1 MITDLR
7 VTAAADDRGLLAITE
22 LRAAA
27 GVPDTAQDAALVKQ
41 GLAVAD
47 TISGWCCIAG
57 AGLAA
62 PTLRQESLEQTFW
75 PRCSFESLVLARR
88 FLGTVSIVENGTA
101 LDASDFIANGRAGVL
116 TRLRNGSPCHWPSGK
131 LVVTYQAGFADV
143 PTDLAAVAAEM
154 VSRRSG
160 TARDP
165 MLKRERVDVAGIE
178 QVEREYWVDAAAA
191 VDITPDMADVLGRYK
206 TIQVG

>member
-7 VTAAADDRGLLAITE
+7 ITQAAPDRGLLSIEE

-27 GVPDTAQDAALVKQ
+27 SVSDSTQDASLLRT

-47 TISGWCCIAG
+47 TISGWCCVAG
-57 AGLAA
+57 AGIAA
-62 PTLRQESLEQTFW
+62 PTLRQETLAQTFW
-75 PRCSFESLVLARR
+75 PKCAVESLILARR
-88 FLGTVSIVENGTA
+88 FLGTVSVVENGATLNA
-101 LDASDFIANGRAGVL
+101 ADFFANERAGVL
-116 TRLRNGSPCHWPSGK
+116 TRLNNGSPCRWQSGIV
-131 LVVTYQAGFADV
+131 VVTYQAGFADV
-143 PTDLAAVAAEM
+143 PTDLAEVAAEM

>member
-7 VTAAADDRGLLAITE
+7 ITQAAPDRGLLAIE
-22 LRAAA
+22 DLRSAA
-27 GVPDTAQDAALVKQ
+27 GVSGSTQDATLMKT
-41 GLAVAD
+41 GMAVAD

-57 AGLAA
+57 AGIAA
-62 PTLRQESLEQTFW
+62 PTLRQETLAQTFW
-75 PRCSFESLVLARR
+75 LDGPVESLILARR
-88 FLGTVSIVENGTA
+88 FLGTISIVENGAT
-101 LDASDFIANGRAGVL
+101 LDAADFLVNSRAGVL
-116 TRLRNGSPCHWPSGK
+116 RRLRNGAPCPWTPGTV
-131 LVVTYQAGFADV
+131 VVTYQAGFADV